1 MKRILALILS
11 VIMIIP
17 SQIVLANSE
26 SVRDRVVYISDFEKY
41 TTNTTPDDL
50 TFSGKNVHIVDRVA
64 GSDKALYMEMNDGI
78 ASFDVQLESALST
91 FGVSFDLKKSRMCNG
106 FSVSFYN
113 KSSEIKLLKA
123 DSTGTYLY
131 NGYKV
136 NGIGSDVYRNI
147 QIIYNAPKK
156 KYDLYI
162 NGRREIADWAI
173 TSGALTDVSGFKITF
188 TSEDEVNNDNKAV
201 PAVWLDN
208 VCAYNG
214 TEYISSDKIPKS
226 TYISSA
232 VAYLPEMEIES
243 EPELYISADLDNSQQ
258 GIKFT
263 TKDNICDVVTDDA
276 TENKYILVKRTGVED
291 VYFNIEAQ
299 PKKTKTVLEMD
310 LKYDKTC
317 YTGSLSVR
325 GTVGSG
331 TNIFN
336 ISGGNITAS
345 NTGLTLAKLS
355 SSEWTRV
362 SVVYDL
368 NAGTFDFYKNGEM
381 VAAGITV
388 KTPVEDISFF
398 RIYGNSGSGD
408 ADLQVDNIMLYDG
421 SEPSEDMRAR
431 LGKGVAAVTRYDSDV
446 ESNVRTSLVFSD
458 YSDCVFYKGKKRKTE
473 LLSYKENEQLMIPA
487 ELFAEAYNIDVK
499 CDEQSGKILIGS
511 DVELAINKNTGIY
524 ENRTINLKNTP
535 VMKDG
540 HLYFGVDDVLGA
552 IYGKTVVYDDHGLT
566 MVFDRDEDFSE
577 EEISQI
583 SNYMIYEHPT
593 PEQVDEQFKKN
604 NAQHPRI
611 LADSETFTELKA
623 NWQKNE
629 QRKLWGDNL
638 ISEANVLCANT
649 ENVVDFKLIVS
660 GNATRLLDT
669 SRTVYNRART
679 LAMAYHLTG
688 DKKYT
693 DRLWLDIQSAAN
705 FPDWNPQHPLDISEM
720 AMGFAIAYDWCYDA
734 WTDEQKDIMEKAMLV
749 HAIEPFS
756 KAQYGG
762 EMSWAVVEKNN
773 RGIVNNAGAAAA
785 AMAIYEKNPEL
796 CSDLISNAI
805 WGMDN
810 PLECLYP
817 VGEWLEGSGYWTYAM
832 DYLTNFMSSIISCFG
847 TDFKMLNAI
856 GIDGTTKFAMY
867 SMGAKTSDNFHDA
880 GAGSTVYADCVYWL
894 SDNLNDPTS
903 TGIMLGKAKDKG
915 GAQAL
920 LWYNPNSE
928 TAENNLPRDMFFEG
942 EDQYFSMRSSWQDD
956 SAMMLM
962 GHAGQGQGGHN
973 HLDTGTF
980 VLDMLGERW
989 ALDLG
994 SEDYGVKGLD
1004 NPETRY
1010 LYYRLSPQ
1018 GHNCLVINPEM
1029 NDTFYEKD
1037 SFCYLDRK
1045 EFKEKGGYVIYD
1057 MTPAQK
1063 GRATSAKRG
1072 FRLDDHRRSA
1082 VIRDEVTLE
1091 KNNSDVYWFMQ
1102 TKADVEIVDNN
1113 TVLLTMGVKKMKLNF
1128 ITNAQE
1134 INITYGDA
1142 KPLEGT
1148 SDFEEQT
1155 DNGALGYKRIA
1166 VKMKASGDM
1175 YVQAKFV
1182 PMGEPCEN
1190 SANTNIPLS
1199 DWTAPDGKLEVL
1211 PEISDIKVGGVTIP
1225 DFSPTKTGYE
1235 YLLDDLNNLPE
1246 VTAVAP
1252 TGTVLEKKVDGTN
1265 VKFVLR
1271 NEGGEMYREYDIA
1284 FKTPP
1289 QYPDVQGMKR
1299 LAVYQIIASS
1309 EPEEVNHKNN
1319 VSDNNLGTRWTS
1331 DGDEEYIVLD
1341 LGAERDIDAAGVAV
1355 YSWGGKRIY
1364 GFDIQ
1369 VSNDQENWTT
1379 IKGGLKNQVLDDSVE
1394 VIPFNRTK
1402 ARYIRLLCHCNS
1414 VNSYNN
1420 IIEFMALQ
1428 NK

>member
-1 MKRILALILS
+1 MKRILALILAFS
-11 VIMIIP
+11 IVIP
-17 SQIVLANSE
+17 TQIGFASSE
-26 SVRDRVVYISDFEKY
+26 SVKDRVVYIQNFESY
-41 TTNTTPDDL
+41 INNTTPDDL
-50 TFSGKNVHIVDRVA
+50 SFSGKNVRVVDRTE
-64 GSDKALYMEMNDGI
+64 GRNKALYMEMSDGI
-78 ASFDVQLESALST
+78 ASFDVQLESPLSEL
-91 FGVSFDLKKSRMCNG
+91 GVSFDLKKNKACSG
-106 FSVSFYN
+106 FSLSFYN
-113 KSSEIKLLKA
+113 KSSEIKLLKS

-131 NGYKV
+131 NGYRV
-136 NGIGSDVYRNI
+136 NGIGNGSYRNV
-147 QIIYNAPKK
+147 QIVYSAEKK
-156 KYDLYI
+156 TYDLYI
-162 NGRREIADWAI
+162 NGKREISSWAI
-173 TSGALTDVSGFKITF
+173 TSGALSEVSGFKLTF
-188 TSEDEVNNDNKAV
+188 IADDEVGANSENV
-201 PAVWLDN
+201 PAVWLDS
-208 VCAYNG
+208 VCAYKG
-214 TEYISSDKIPKS
+214 TEYISSDKLPKT
-226 TYISSA
+226 TYLYSE
-232 VAYLPEMEIES
+232 VAYLPEMEVES
-243 EPELYISADLDNSQQ
+243 QPELYISADFDNSEQ

-263 TKDNICDVVTDDA
+263 TKDNVCEVVTDDSA
-276 TENKYILVKRTGVED
+276 GNKYILVERAGTED

-310 LKYDKTC
+310 LKYDKAC

-331 TNIFN
+331 ANIFN
-336 ISGGNITAS
+336 ITGGSLIAS
-345 NTGLTLAKLS
+345 TTGVVLAKLS

-362 SVVYDL
+362 SVAYDL
-368 NAGTFDFYKNGEM
+368 NAGTFDFYRNGDL
-381 VAAGITV
+381 VAEDIPV
-388 KTPVEDISFF
+388 KTPVEDITFF
-398 RIYGNSGSGD
+398 RIYGNSGNGT
-408 ADLQVDNIMLYDG
+408 ADLMVDNVMYYDG
-421 SEPSEDMRAR
+421 TEPSDEMRAK

-446 ESNVRTSLVFSD
+446 ENNVRTSLVFSD
-458 YSDCVFYKGKKRKTE
+458 YSDAVFYKGKKQNIEKPA
-473 LLSYKENEQLMIPA
+473 YKEDGQLMLPA
-487 ELFAEAYNIDVK
+487 DLFAEAYNTEVQI
-499 CDEQSGKILIGS
+499 DEQSGKISIGYG
-511 DVELAINKNTGIY
+511 VELKLNEKTGILNNKAV
-524 ENRTINLKNTP
+524 ELKNAP

-540 HLYFGVDDVLGA
+540 CLYFGVDDVLGK
-552 IYGKTVVYDDHGLT
+552 IYGKCVLYDEHGLT
-566 MVFDRDEDFSE
+566 IVSDRDDNFSDD
-577 EEISQI
+577 EITQI

-593 PEQVDEQFKKN
+593 PNQVDEQFKKH

-611 LADSETFTELKA
+611 LADSETFAELKE

-679 LAMAYHLTG
+679 LAMAYNLTG
-688 DKKYT
+688 DTKYT

-720 AMGFAIAYDWCYDA
+720 AMAFAISYDWCYDV
-734 WTDEQKDIMEKAMLV
+734 WTDEQKSVMENAMFK

-773 RGIVNNAGAAAA
+773 RGIVNNTGAAAA
-785 AMAIYEKNPEL
+785 AMAVYEKNPEL

-810 PLECLYP
+810 PLECFYP

-832 DYLTNFMSSIISCFG
+832 DYLTNFMSTVISCFG

-856 GIDGTTKFAMY
+856 GVDETTKFALY

-880 GAGSTVYADCVYWL
+880 SAGTTVYADCVYWL
-894 SDNLNDPTS
+894 SNNLNDPMS
-903 TGIMLGKAKDKG
+903 TGIMLEKAKDEG

-920 LWYNPNSE
+920 LWYNPSIE
-928 TAENNLPRDMFFEG
+928 TVENNLPRDMFFEG

-989 ALDLG
+989 AIDFG
-994 SEDYGVKGLD
+994 SEDYGIKGLD
-1004 NPETRY
+1004 SPETRY

-1018 GHNCLVINPEM
+1018 GHNCLIINPRM

-1037 SFCYLDRK
+1037 SFCYLERK

-1057 MTPAQK
+1057 MTPAQS

-1082 VIRDEVTLE
+1082 VVRDEVTLE

-1102 TKADVEIVDNN
+1102 TKADVEILDNH
-1113 TVLLTMGVKKMKLNF
+1113 TVMMTMGVKKMKLSF

-1134 INITYGDA
+1134 ISISCGEA

-1175 YVQAKFV
+1175 YIQAKFV

-1190 SANTNIPLS
+1190 SENVNIPLS

-1211 PEISDIKVGGVTIP
+1211 PEITDIKVGGVTIP

-1252 TGTVLEKKVDGTN
+1252 DGTVLEKTVDGSN

-1271 NEGGEMYREYDIA
+1271 NEGGEMYREYDVA
-1284 FKTPP
+1284 FKTPA

-1299 LAVYQIIASS
+1299 LAVYQIMASS
-1309 EPEEVNHKNN
+1309 EPEEANHKNN
-1319 VSDNNLGTRWTS
+1319 VSDNDLNTRWTS
-1331 DGDEEYIVLD
+1331 DGDEEYIILD
-1341 LGAERDIDAAGVAV
+1341 LGEERNIDAAGVAV
-1355 YSWGGKRIY
+1355 YSWGGKRTY

-1369 VSNDQENWTT
+1369 VSNDAENWTT
-1379 IKGGLKNQVLDDSVE
+1379 VKEGLKNQVLDDTVE
-1394 VIPFNRTK
+1394 VIPFDRVT
-1402 ARYIRLLCHCNS
+1402 ARYIRLFCHCNS

-1428 NK
+1428 NR